1 MATIVFDRIED
12 VPLIRISGDFDLPAI
27 RQLDRAIGGSD
38 AEHAVLVAFEGCEAV
53 DHAVLNVLAHHHRE
67 TEGRLIFVVPEDS
80 SALPAFRHAA
90 QEHRLHIVHSLEDGL
105 RWARLISAF
114 GWSSEGDL
122 AL

>member
-1 MATIVFDRIED
+1 MATISLDRIAD
-12 VPLIRISGDFDLPAI
+12 TPLIRISGEPDLLTI

-38 AEHAVLVAFEGCEAV
+38 SEHALLLAFEDCEAV
-53 DHAVLNVLAHHHRE
+53 DHAVLNVLARHHRE

-80 SALPAFRHAA
+80 AALPAFRHAA

-114 GWSSEGDL
+114 GWSPKGDL